1 MTLSRAYFAPTA
13 FGLSLLATTAA
24 ADVTATQVW
33 GDWRGY
39 MEGMGYAV
47 DATEMAEGNTLKVSD
62 IALQINGGP
71 DIASMTM
78 RMGPIEFVEQ
88 GDGTVEIVMP
98 QVMPMSV
105 DIVPK
110 STEKPTHIAFEYSQ
124 IGQRMIASG
133 DADAMQYDQSAES
146 FGITLTELEVDGLA
160 FDQSAARFSL
170 TASGVQSLTKVTL
183 NDTRKYEQEIQISN
197 TAYSLFFQSPTGV
210 EAMDLNST
218 LDNLTFA
225 GTSSLPTDG
234 IPQTQDLSVLLASGF
249 AFDGAFTTD
258 KTETKAEIVSDEGTS
273 KIKTTAGSSTVSVAM
288 GMDGISYD
296 VGASDMQ
303 MGGQLA
309 GLPFPLFV
317 EMAKS
322 GFELRAPLLKTDTPQ
337 DFTLA
342 FDMTEFTMSDIIWA
356 LFDPSGQLPRD
367 PATIALDL
375 RGKAKV
381 LFDSFDPE
389 VMAANRTAPAEINAL
404 TIERLTVD
412 AVGAKIE
419 ATGDVTFDNADKV
432 TIPGVPKPVGD
443 IDINVAGA
451 NALMDKLVAM
461 GFLPSD
467 KVMGARLMLNLFAV
481 AGDAPDTLK
490 SKIEF
495 NEAGQILANGQR
507 IK

>member
-1 MTLSRAYFAPTA
+1 
-13 FGLSLLATTAA
+13 
-24 ADVTATQVW
+24 
-33 GDWRGY
+33 
-39 MEGMGYAV
+39 
-47 DATEMAEGNTLKVSD
+47 
-62 IALQINGGP
+62 
-71 DIASMTM
+71 
-78 RMGPIEFVEQ
+78 
-88 GDGTVEIVMP
+88 
-98 QVMPMSV
+98 
-105 DIVPK
+105 
-110 STEKPTHIAFEYSQ
+110 
-124 IGQRMIASG
+124 
-133 DADAMQYDQSAES
+133 
-146 FGITLTELEVDGLA
+146 
-160 FDQSAARFSL
+160 
-170 TASGVQSLTKVTL
+170 
-183 NDTRKYEQEIQISN
+183 
-197 TAYSLFFQSPTGV
+197 
-210 EAMDLNST
+210 MDLNST